1 MGRPLGAAGDVV
13 RHNEVLTAAFDLAES
28 ATENGATV
36 EFSET
41 YRPNPSDS

>member
-28 ATENGATV
+28 ATENGTTV